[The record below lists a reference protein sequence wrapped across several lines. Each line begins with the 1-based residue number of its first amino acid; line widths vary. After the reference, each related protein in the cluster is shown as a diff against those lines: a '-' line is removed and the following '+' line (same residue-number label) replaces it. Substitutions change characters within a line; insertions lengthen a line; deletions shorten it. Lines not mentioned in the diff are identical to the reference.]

1 MASTRKMTPRQRS
14 SRGNNGELNAM
25 SATVRVCGVDELPL
39 EGAKLVSLQGREIA
53 LINHQQR
60 FYAIENY
67 CPHIGGPLGLGQVKN
82 GIITCPW
89 HRFRFDL
96 RTGRSVTNPAM
107 SARMCAVV
115 IDGKNLLL
123 ETGAAVAA
131 K

>member
-1 MASTRKMTPRQRS
+1 
-14 SRGNNGELNAM
+14 M
-25 SATVRVCGVDELPL
+25 SETVRVCRVDELPL

-53 LINHQQR
+53 LIKHQQR

-115 IDGKNLLL
+115 IDGENLLL

>member
-123 ETGAAVAA
+123 ETGAAAAA

>member
-1 MASTRKMTPRQRS
+1 
-14 SRGNNGELNAM
+14 M
-25 SATVRVCGVDELPL
+25 SATVRVCRVDELPL
-39 EGAKLVSLQGREIA
+39 EGAKLLSLQGREIA
-53 LINHQQR
+53 LIKHQQR

-115 IDGKNLLL
+115 IDGENLLL
-123 ETGAAVAA
+123 ETDAAVAA